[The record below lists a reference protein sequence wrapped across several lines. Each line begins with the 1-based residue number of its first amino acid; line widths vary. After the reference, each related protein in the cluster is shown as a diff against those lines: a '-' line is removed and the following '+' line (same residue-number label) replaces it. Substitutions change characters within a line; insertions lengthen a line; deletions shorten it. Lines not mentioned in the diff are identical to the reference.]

1 MPSTSAISWVVA
13 PWKQRA
19 AKTRAAASMISGSR
33 RRWHR
38 RERRADGRV
47 TTVMGTCS
55 PVPARRRRP
64 GIVLCHGDELN
75 STYSAIDKARVGERP
90 SMSMRPDGRPPFRA
104 DHIGS
109 LLRPPALRQAFRRR
123 AGGEIGEDEFTR
135 IQDDCVR
142 AAVRMQQE
150 TGLEVVT
157 DGEFRR
163 GSYWGRFVERTEGLE
178 VRAALLKFRDDHGHE
193 VDFTAPYATAPMR
206 RAHPLALDEFL
217 FLRDEATVTAKITL
231 PAPSTM
237 HFLRFADFADRNAYA
252 DVDAFFADLIAVF
265 AQEMD
270 GLVQAGCQYVQL
282 DEIAI
287 ALLCDPAIRERV
299 AAAGGDPGALVDR
312 YIDAINGAVAACP
325 DEVVVGVHMCR
336 GNFRGHYLADGGYD
350 AVAERFFA
358 GTDAHH
364 FLLEYDTPRAG
375 DFAPLRFVPNGKGVV
390 LGLISSKTPVLES
403 LDSLQRRAEEAASHI
418 DLDRL
423 AISPQ
428 CGFASSAAGNP
439 LSEADERAKLQRVV
453 EAARAIWR

>member
-1 MPSTSAISWVVA
+1 
-13 PWKQRA
+13 
-19 AKTRAAASMISGSR
+19 
-33 RRWHR
+33 
-38 RERRADGRV
+38 
-47 TTVMGTCS
+47 
-55 PVPARRRRP
+55 
-64 GIVLCHGDELN
+64 
-75 STYSAIDKARVGERP
+75 
-90 SMSMRPDGRPPFRA
+90 MSIRPDGRPPFRA

-123 AGGEIGEDEFTR
+123 AGNEIGEDEFAR

-142 AAVRMQQE
+142 ATVRMQEE

-163 GSYWGRFVERTEGLE
+163 GSYWGRFVERTKGLE
-178 VRAALLKFRDDHGHE
+178 VRPALLKFRDDHGHE
-193 VDFTAPYATAPMR
+193 VDFTAPYATAPLR
-206 RAHPLALDEFL
+206 RTHQIALDEFS
-217 FLRDEATVTAKITL
+217 FLRDAARVTAKITL

-237 HFLRFADFADRNAYA
+237 HFLRFSDFADQSAYA
-252 DVDAFFADLIAVF
+252 DVDAFFTDLVAVF
-265 AQEMD
+265 AQEIAD
-270 GLVQAGCQYVQL
+270 LVQAGCRYVQL

-299 AAAGGDPGALVDR
+299 AAAGGEPEALVDR

-350 AVAERFFA
+350 VVAERFFA
-358 GTDAHH
+358 RTDANH

-375 DFAPLRFVPNGKGVV
+375 DFAPLRFVPKGKGVV
-390 LGLISSKTPVLES
+390 LGLVSSKTPVLES
-403 LDSLQRRAEEAASHI
+403 VDSLRRRAEGAAHHI
-418 DLDRL
+418 DIDRL

-439 LSEADERAKLQRVV
+439 LSEADERAKLRRVV
-453 EAARAIWR
+453 EAAQAIWR

>member
-1 MPSTSAISWVVA
+1 MSL
-13 PWKQRA
+13 
-19 AKTRAAASMISGSR
+19 
-33 RRWHR
+33 
-38 RERRADGRV
+38 
-47 TTVMGTCS
+47 
-55 PVPARRRRP
+55 RP
-64 GIVLCHGDELN
+64 H
-75 STYSAIDKARVGERP
+75 
-90 SMSMRPDGRPPFRA
+90 GRPPFRA

-123 AGGEIGEDEFTR
+123 AGNEIGEDEFAR
-135 IQDDCVR
+135 IQDGCVR
-142 AAVRMQQE
+142 DAVRMQE
-150 TGLEVVT
+150 ATGLEVVT

-193 VDFTAPYATAPMR
+193 VDFTAPYATAPLR
-206 RAHPLALDEFL
+206 RTHPLALDEFI
-217 FLRDEATVTAKITL
+217 FLRDAATATAKLTL

-237 HFLRFADFADRNAYA
+237 HFLRFADFADHSAYA
-252 DVDAFFADLIAVF
+252 DVDRFFADLVAIF
-265 AQEMD
+265 AQEIAD
-270 GLVQAGCQYVQL
+270 LVQAGCRYVQL

-299 AAAGGDPGALVDR
+299 TGAGGDPTALVDR

-325 DEVVVGVHMCR
+325 DDVVVGVHMCR

-358 GTDAHH
+358 RTEANH
-364 FLLEYDTPRAG
+364 FLLEYDTPRSG
-375 DFAPLRFVPNGKGVV
+375 DFAPLRFVPKGKGVV
-390 LGLISSKTPVLES
+390 LGLVSSKTPVLES
-403 LDSLQRRAEEAASHI
+403 LDSLQRRTEEAAGHI

>member
-1 MPSTSAISWVVA
+1 
-13 PWKQRA
+13 
-19 AKTRAAASMISGSR
+19 
-33 RRWHR
+33 
-38 RERRADGRV
+38 
-47 TTVMGTCS
+47 
-55 PVPARRRRP
+55 
-64 GIVLCHGDELN
+64 
-75 STYSAIDKARVGERP
+75 
-90 SMSMRPDGRPPFRA
+90 MSIRPDGRPPFRA

-123 AGGEIGEDEFTR
+123 AGNEIGEDEFAR

-142 AAVRMQQE
+142 AAVRMQEE

-163 GSYWGRFVERTEGLE
+163 GSYWGRFVERTKGLE
-178 VRAALLKFRDDHGHE
+178 VRPALLKFRDDHGHE
-193 VDFTAPYATAPMR
+193 VDFTAPYATAPLR
-206 RAHPLALDEFL
+206 RTHQIALDEFS
-217 FLRDEATVTAKITL
+217 FLRDAARVTAKITL

-237 HFLRFADFADRNAYA
+237 HFLRFSDFADQSAYA
-252 DVDAFFADLIAVF
+252 DVDAFFTDLVAVF
-265 AQEMD
+265 AQEIAD
-270 GLVQAGCQYVQL
+270 LVQAGCRYVQL

-299 AAAGGDPGALVDR
+299 AAAGGEPEALVDR

-350 AVAERFFA
+350 VVAERFFA
-358 GTDAHH
+358 RTDANH

-375 DFAPLRFVPNGKGVV
+375 DFAPLRFVPKGKGVV
-390 LGLISSKTPVLES
+390 LGLVSSKTPVLES
-403 LDSLQRRAEEAASHI
+403 VDSLRRRAEGAAHHI
-418 DLDRL
+418 DIDRL

-439 LSEADERAKLQRVV
+439 LSEADERAKLRRVV
-453 EAARAIWR
+453 EAAQAIWR

>member
-1 MPSTSAISWVVA
+1 MSL
-13 PWKQRA
+13 
-19 AKTRAAASMISGSR
+19 
-33 RRWHR
+33 
-38 RERRADGRV
+38 
-47 TTVMGTCS
+47 
-55 PVPARRRRP
+55 RP
-64 GIVLCHGDELN
+64 H
-75 STYSAIDKARVGERP
+75 
-90 SMSMRPDGRPPFRA
+90 GRPPFRA
-104 DHIGS
+104 DHVGS
-109 LLRPPALRQAFRRR
+109 LLRPSTLRQAFRRR
-123 AGGEIGEDEFTR
+123 AGNEIGADQFVR

-142 AAVRMQQE
+142 NAVRMQE
-150 TGLEVVT
+150 AAGLEVVT

-193 VDFTAPYATAPMR
+193 VDFTAPYATAPLR
-206 RAHPLALDEFL
+206 RTEPLALDEFI
-217 FLRDEATVTAKITL
+217 FLRGVATATAKITL

-237 HFLRFADFADRNAYA
+237 HFLRFADFADHSAYA
-252 DVDAFFADLIAVF
+252 DVDRFFADLVAVF
-265 AQEMD
+265 AQEIAD
-270 GLVQAGCQYVQL
+270 LVHAGCQYVQL

-299 AAAGGDPGALVDR
+299 AVGGGDPVALVDR

-325 DEVVVGVHMCR
+325 DDVVVGVHMCR

-358 GTDAHH
+358 RTNANH
-364 FLLEYDTPRAG
+364 FLLEYDTPRSG
-375 DFAPLRFVPNGKGVV
+375 DFAPLRFVPKGKGVV
-390 LGLISSKTPVLES
+390 LGLVSSKTPVLES
-403 LDSLQRRAEEAASHI
+403 LDSLQRRTEEAAGHI

-439 LSEADERAKLQRVV
+439 LSEADERAKLRRVV